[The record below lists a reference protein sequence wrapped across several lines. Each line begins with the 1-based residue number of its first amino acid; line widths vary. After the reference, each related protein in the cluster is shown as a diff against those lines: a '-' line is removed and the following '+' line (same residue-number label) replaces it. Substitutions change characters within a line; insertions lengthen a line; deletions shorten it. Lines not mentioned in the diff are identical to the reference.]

1 MAACRPT
8 TRRPRGDISAALVV
22 LERALTLAEPVDY
35 VRLFVDEGLPMVVLL
50 EAAVK
55 RGLTPAYARH
65 LLTASGKIES
75 RTPANQTAIEPL
87 SEREHD
93 VLRLLAPI

>member
-1 MAACRPT
+1 MYGAKWIFHVAACRPT
-8 TRRPRGDISAALVV
+8 TRRPRGDISAALVA

-55 RGLTPAYARH
+55 RGITPAYSRH
-65 LLTASGKIES
+65 RLTASGTIEGYGNDS
-75 RTPANQTAIEPL
+75 FL
-87 SEREHD
+87 
-93 VLRLLAPI
+93 